1 MIQQNQFGGNSIEDP
16 NAHLANFS
24 EICDT
29 IKFNG
34 VSNDAIKFWLHP
46 FSFRDKVKV
55 WLIHTH

>member
-34 VSNDAIKFWLHP
+34 VSNDAIKF
-46 FSFRDKVKV
+46 
-55 WLIHTH
+55 